1 MFKNIFS
8 CLIYLIAFVLI
19 MTLFKRM
26 DLFGFSKRST
36 LRIILEGVIS
46 GSLFFVI
53 ISYYVNKK
61 EKKSKGDIN
70 PYWWSWEAMVKKAE
84 LEKKT
89 TIRSRSSLNSGRYCR
104 QKEAIWL
111 FSCQAM
117 PSKWCVKKINIFCTA
132 KCTAGGKIV
141 V

>member
-70 PYWWSWEAMVKKAE
+70 PY
-84 LEKKT
+84 
-89 TIRSRSSLNSGRYCR
+89 
-104 QKEAIWL
+104 
-111 FSCQAM
+111 
-117 PSKWCVKKINIFCTA
+117 
-132 KCTAGGKIV
+132 
-141 V
+141 